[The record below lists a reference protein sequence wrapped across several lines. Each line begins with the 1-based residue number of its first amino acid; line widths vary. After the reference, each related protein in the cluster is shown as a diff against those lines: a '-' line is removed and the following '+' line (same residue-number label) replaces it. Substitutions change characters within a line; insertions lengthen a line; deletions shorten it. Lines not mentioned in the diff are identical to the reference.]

1 MTHGGKREGAGRKP
15 RKEKVM
21 EDRLIKHIDLW
32 DIFECNSIDEAI
44 EALQKLKAR
53 YEKEY
58 SLHFNVELDDSEN
71 GKVVYLIGEK
81 K

>member
-1 MTHGGKREGAGRKP
+1 
-15 RKEKVM
+15 M

-32 DIFECNSIDEAI
+32 DIFEWNSIDEVI

-53 YEKEY
+53 YGKEY

-81 K
+81 ST

>member
-1 MTHGGKREGAGRKP
+1 VNPTDK
-15 RKEKVM
+15 
-21 EDRLIKHIDLW
+21 LIRHISLW

-44 EALQKLKAR
+44 NELQKLKI
-53 YEKEY
+53 EY
-58 SLHFNVELDDSEN
+58 GNEYNLQFNVELDDSQ